1 VTTHFATP
9 TPAGLP
15 LSRSG
20 SSLTSYA
27 PLVATSMCLIFEICS
42 ELSNHGFV
50 PLGFSKLKAIFQ
62 NPVLFLAKNL
72 RDVS

>member
-1 VTTHFATP
+1 MTTHFATP

-15 LSRSG
+15 LSRFS
-20 SSLTSYA
+20 SSLKSYA
-27 PLVATSMCLIFEICS
+27 PLVATSMCLIFEFCS

-50 PLGFSKLKAIFQ
+50 PLGFSKLKATFQ

-72 RDVS
+72 QDAS